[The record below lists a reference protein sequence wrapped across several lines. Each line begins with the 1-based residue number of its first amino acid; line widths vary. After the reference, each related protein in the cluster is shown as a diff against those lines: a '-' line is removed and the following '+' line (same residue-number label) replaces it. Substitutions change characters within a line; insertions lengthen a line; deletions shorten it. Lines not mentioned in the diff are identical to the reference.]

1 MLTSTRD
8 TAERKD
14 VVRLART
21 VASGCWPPFVEN
33 RAAARTPGTR
43 NRTLDLK
50 LWCLLCAGLT
60 SPFAGCGE
68 VETDRLGEHSGGAE
82 FSASSSPARTEDRR
96 ALDAPQNESGQVVVE
111 ASIQK
116 ALQRQRIRREQD
128 LRWERERAR
137 RSQEEARYQQEQDR
151 QRPMRRLQEE
161 SRSREEV
168 SRRKQE
174 RRRLDEA
181 RRSQELARR
190 RQGRRRMEEAR
201 ARR

>member
-1 MLTSTRD
+1 MLCDWR
-8 TAERKD
+8 ER
-14 VVRLART
+14 
-21 VASGCWPPFVEN
+21 WP
-33 RAAARTPGTR
+33 AAAGHRSSRTGQQR
-43 NRTLDLK
+43 ALQELVIALWK

-128 LRWERERAR
+128 LRCERERAR

-151 QRPMRRLQEE
+151 QNSWRAISGVNHFIPSVAHRRHAK
-161 SRSREEV
+161 
-168 SRRKQE
+168 RRIIFDPGS
-174 RRRLDEA
+174 L
-181 RRSQELARR
+181 
-190 RQGRRRMEEAR
+190 
-201 ARR
+201 